1 MPRRNLSL
9 HRSMRWTSKLLT
21 ITALGALAFA
31 AQPVRDA
38 LAADADFYV
47 SLRYEIDGSVRQCW
61 NETAFRRSVARRVGY
76 DPFREAASIDVSIR
90 ISGSARAVEG
100 RVEWRNA
107 NGKGMGER
115 RIVAEDGNCSKLL
128 TEISFAVSLQIELL
142 RPKTPAGGGAAPST
156 RGGNASS
163 ASAPIPATV
172 AAPPPPSP
180 SPPSPPP
187 ASPPRAVPPPAT
199 PKPEIAPAEKVR
211 RQSEDAR
218 LEAEPE
224 AARISSSWPLW
235 VGIGPS
241 LALGI
246 APSVTGSAR
255 LFFGVRHN
263 DLSVEVG
270 AEASYPSTERKWDG
284 TGFRQSL
291 IGGSA
296 AVCGHHRAF
305 SACVLGKASQ
315 VRVSGL
321 GLDQPKSPTG
331 FVAQVGLRFAATM
344 DLGGPWSATAHIDTL
359 GLLTPCTVDL
369 NHFGVWDMP
378 RLGALAGIDLS
389 ARFR

>member
-1 MPRRNLSL
+1 MHWRSNLL
-9 HRSMRWTSKLLT
+9 A
-21 ITALGALAFA
+21 IAALGGLAFA
-31 AQPVRDA
+31 AQPAQNA

-47 SLRYEIDGSVRQCW
+47 SLRYQIDGSVRQCW
-61 NETAFRRSVARRVGY
+61 DETVFRQSVARRVGY
-76 DPFREAASIDVSIR
+76 DPFREDASIDVSIR
-90 ISGSARAVEG
+90 ISGSARAVDG

-107 NGKGMGER
+107 NGMGMGER

-128 TEISFAVSLQIELL
+128 TEISFAVGLQIELL
-142 RPKTPAGGGAAPST
+142 RPKAPVGVGAAPSA
-156 RGGNASS
+156 RGGTHAS
-163 ASAPIPATV
+163 ASAPSPATV
-172 AAPPPPSP
+172 AAAPPASL
-180 SPPSPPP
+180 SPPSSPP
-187 ASPPRAVPPPAT
+187 ASPPRATPPPAA
-199 PKPEIAPAEKVR
+199 PEPEIAPSEKGR
-211 RQSEDAR
+211 RQSEGAR

-224 AARISSSWPLW
+224 AARTSLSWHMWL
-235 VGIGPS
+235 GIGPS

-255 LFFGVRHN
+255 LFFGVRRN

-296 AVCGHHRAF
+296 AVCGHHRAL

-321 GLDQPKSPTG
+321 GIDQPKSPAG
-331 FVAQVGLRFAATM
+331 FVAQAGLRLAATM
-344 DLGGPWSATAHIDTL
+344 DLGGPWAATAHIDAL
-359 GLLTPCTVDL
+359 GLLTPCTVEL
-369 NHFGVWDMP
+369 NHFGAWDMP